1 MEGFGPP
8 ILKKYRSKII
18 SVERFHND
26 CAYISLG
33 HCIDDEILLLDIS
46 LNIAVFKRNKGF
58 LWTIRAH
65 KSPQLPLITFSCIHS
80 LRWYNLQQNDIS
92 YAIFYCEKPEI
103 DQNFTSRDHFFGSD

>member
-46 LNIAVFKRNKGF
+46 CTTCIAVSKRNKGF
-58 LWTIRAH
+58 LGDY
-65 KSPQLPLITFSCIHS
+65 KGP
-80 LRWYNLQQNDIS
+80 
-92 YAIFYCEKPEI
+92 
-103 DQNFTSRDHFFGSD
+103 